1 LLSEEKTSASFQSVA
16 AVVKKLKPMKTAKVE
31 KNIAMLTSLDG
42 KRSITVKEFDRLF
55 EEGSDEIDQFVD
67 WSKGRTIT
75 PKLLEAAKVNVDF
88 PRWVVTALDREA
100 DRIGVARQAL
110 IKLWI
115 VERLEKTRAV

>member
-1 LLSEEKTSASFQSVA
+1 
-16 AVVKKLKPMKTAKVE
+16 MKTAKVE

-88 PRWVVTALDREA
+88 PRWVVAALDREA

-115 VERLEKTRAV
+115 VERLEKTNAA